1 MPNGDVI
8 DSLSLE
14 IGASVN
20 KSISAIDQLQS
31 KLKSLNDTLSNFETN
46 DGFKSKFEGL
56 SKGLEG
62 LGATIEALDL
72 EKIQSVSKS
81 LKELSRSSSKLGSS
95 SGTGGAGIVNTPTSS
110 PAINTSAISGA
121 SKLTTVL
128 NGAKTVMKSFT
139 DAFREGYNSSAQ
151 FGKGLRQVKA
161 HAESL
166 TGAIVKVRTI
176 IWALRSAWNF
186 VSGAVE
192 NASSL
197 TEVQNV
203 ISNVYDASY
212 IEEFNKAAEN
222 TITTLGMSKLS
233 FEQYASRYQ
242 AMGKAMGIT
251 NSQMSSAEDR
261 LKSMGIEYGVTTGKM
276 GDMSVNLTRLA
287 ADMASFYDV
296 SQEDVYTSLQA
307 IYTGQTRPLMLAA

>member
-31 KLKSLNDTLSNFETN
+31 KLKSLNDTIGNFETS

-81 LKELSRSSSKLGSS
+81 LKELSRNSSKLNSS
-95 SGTGGAGIVNTPTSS
+95 AGTGGAGIVNTPTSS
-110 PAINTSAISGA
+110 PTVSASTISSA
-121 SKLTTVL
+121 SKLSSAL
-128 NGAKTVMKSFT
+128 NGAKTVMRSFS
-139 DAFREGYNSSAQ
+139 DSFKQGYQSAMQ
-151 FGKGLRQVKA
+151 FGRGLRQVKT
-161 HAESL
+161 HTESL
-166 TGAIVKVRTI
+166 AGAIMKVRAV

-186 VSGAVE
+186 VSGAIS
-192 NASSL
+192 NASAL

-203 ISNVYDASY
+203 IANVYDASY
-212 IEEFNKAAEN
+212 IETFNKAAEN
-222 TITTLGMSKLS
+222 TIQTLGMSRLS

-251 NSQMSSAEDR
+251 NSQMSSAEDH
-261 LKSMGIEYGVTTGKM
+261 LKSMGIEYGLATGKM